1 MANTNTPYISKPAA
15 SLVNPITTA
24 VVFQKVASPVTSV
37 ASTQA
42 AQACYVKYNAYSQT
56 GVGVSNNIDL
66 VHIRVKAAG
75 RAVGGTTVNFTPSLL
90 ISPAATNGIPS
101 LTLASNTTVYSPT
114 AMAFNSANGNWVIE
128 VELLWDPISGQIN
141 GLSKGY
147 GGATTQTTT
156 ATAAI
161 TPLTGYTLTAPP
173 STQSYTTA
181 VTIPAPTGELVLY
194 FACAGLF
201 SATNAGNIAYLD
213 LFQVEEL

>member
-42 AQACYVKYNAYSQT
+42 AQACYVKYNGYSQT

-161 TPLTGYTLTAPP
+161 TPLTGYTLTAAV

-181 VTIPAPTGELVLY
+181 VAIPAPTGELVLY
-194 FACAGLF
+194 FGVAGLF